1 MSKSINQTMTLD
13 GRSVHPLVYAAA
25 KYSRVEL
32 GKLLGHKNHSTVAIY
47 IIRARKKPS
56 TLVPA
61 EWALPL
67 AKLLNV
73 RPAVIRPDLY
83 LHHWEMPA

>member
-1 MSKSINQTMTLD
+1 
-13 GRSVHPLVYAAA
+13 
-25 KYSRVEL
+25 
-32 GKLLGHKNHSTVAIY
+32 VAIY

-83 LHHWEMPA
+83 LHNWEMPA